1 MKFSLGGQQS
11 IEFKTDLEGLEEFA
25 PVKPSKYFLPH
36 WFKDMND
43 YITQDAVH
51 EKGKADYFGK
61 KKETAIK
68 WTSGTVKRCPAIVD
82 LLTEGFI
89 IPMWAD
95 FLIQRDME
103 ILEWDNK
110 GLVQYGIEFHS
121 NKQIYNW
128 NLKKTDFPEAVKF
141 INPWRIYT
149 PPGYSVMFMPPTYQ
163 FEKRFTVLPGI
174 VETDSYHHVNFPSVW
189 HTTKDAIIERG
200 TPFIQ
205 VIPFKRDDWSHTVS
219 QMNQEDLENDSRE
232 KSELQSKFK
241 NSYRKITERIKDGRH
256 NKRRKFQIRGS

>member
-1 MKFSLGGQQS
+1 MKFSLGGKQF
-11 IEFKTDLEGLEEFA
+11 IEFKTDFEGLEEFA
-25 PVKPSKYFLPH
+25 PVKPAKFFLPQ
-36 WFKDMND
+36 WFKDMD
-43 YITQDAVH
+43 EHIEIPAVH

-61 KKETAIK
+61 NKETAIK
-68 WTSGTVKRCPAIVD
+68 YAGGTVKRCPAIVD
-82 LLTEGFI
+82 LLVEGYI

-110 GLVQYGIEFHS
+110 ANPQYGIEFH
-121 NKQIYNW
+121 NQKQISGW
-128 NLKKTDFPEAVKF
+128 KLKKTDFPEAVKF
-141 INPWRIYT
+141 LNPWRIYT

-163 FEKRFTVLPGI
+163 FETRFTVLPGI
-174 VETDSYHHVNFPSVW
+174 VETDSYHHINFPSVW

-205 VIPFKRDDWSHTVS
+205 VIPFKRDDWSHTTTL
-219 QMNQEDLENDSRE
+219 MNTEDFE
-232 KSELQSKFK
+232 KEAVEKAELQSTFK
-241 NSYRKITERIKDGRH
+241 NSYRKITGRLKDGRH

>member
-1 MKFSLGGQQS
+1 MKFSLGGKQS
-11 IEFKTDLEGLEEFA
+11 IEFKTDFKGLEEFA
-25 PVKPSKYFLPH
+25 PVKPSKFFLPH
-36 WFKDMND
+36 WFKDMDD
-43 YITQDAVH
+43 YITQDARH
-51 EKGKADYFGK
+51 EKGQKGYFGTN
-61 KKETAIK
+61 KETATK

-103 ILEWDNK
+103 TLEWDNK
-110 GLVQYGIEFHS
+110 GNTQYGIDFHG
-121 NKQIYNW
+121 KAQIAGW
-128 NLKKTDFPEAVKF
+128 KLKKTDFPEGVKF
-141 INPWRIYT
+141 VNPWRIYT

-174 VETDSYHHVNFPSVW
+174 VETDSYHHINFPTIW

-205 VIPFKRDDWSHTVS
+205 VIPFKRDDWSHTTS
-219 QMNQEDLENDSRE
+219 QMNQEDFDNDIQE
-232 KSELQSKFK
+232 KSELNSKFK
-241 NSYRKITERIKDGRH
+241 NSYRKITGRLKDGRH
-256 NKRRKFQIRGS
+256 NKRRRFQVRGS

>member
-1 MKFSLGGQQS
+1 LKFSLGGKQS
-11 IEFKTDLEGLEEFA
+11 IEFKTDLKGLEEFA
-25 PVKPSKYFLPH
+25 PVKPAKFFLPQ
-36 WFKDMND
+36 WFKDMD
-43 YITQDAVH
+43 EYITTPAVH
-51 EKGKADYFGK
+51 EKGQPSYFGK
-61 KKETAIK
+61 GKDTAIK

-82 LLTEGFI
+82 LITEGFI

-110 GLVQYGIEFHS
+110 GVPEYGIDFHS

-128 NLKKTDFPEAVKF
+128 NLKKTDFPEGVKF
-141 INPWRIYT
+141 NNPWRIYT

-174 VETDSYHHVNFPSVW
+174 VETDSYHHVNFPTIW

-205 VIPFKRDDWSHTVS
+205 VIPFKRDDWDIGVS
-219 QMNQEDLENDSRE
+219 QMTETDIENDARE
-232 KSELQSKFK
+232 RSELSTKFK
-241 NSYRKITERIKDGRH
+241 NSYRNIVGRLNGRH
-256 NKRRKFQIRGS
+256 NKRG